1 MSITNA
7 QIDAIDKQ
15 RLEMIFD
22 DVNLGVIKPDSLSV
36 MIAGQY
42 TPVTVDQLTGIV
54 KEWQEGFNISVRA
67 ILMDVSPSF
76 IHGALMSGQVGVKVG
91 SSGDAAVG
99 FGNRKTDMRGIAAE
113 LLLHEY
119 GVAYTTRTTD
129 WTFWKARAKF
139 DGTEF
144 AYGQGRV
151 KELAVTFTIY
161 PDLDQHIDFQ
171 YGCYGDASSVT
182 SESVPVGTWIST
194 SKVAQVP
201 GKHLTAMTILR
212 SEMQDLECFSA
223 YASAGAVTA
232 AVNEAGNIA
241 TSDTAFDIDT
251 EAGGTLAVGDYIKI
265 DNEYMRI
272 TARSTNTLTVDRGVW
287 GSTIATHNDDAV
299 VTLQSDVAIIRTT
312 NYATWASS
320 VTADV
325 TVGTTYQGSTTSKIG
340 RIAWVSTGSS
350 NITATVNTKASPNLV
365 VTTS

>member
-1 MSITNA
+1 MAITNA

-36 MIAGQY
+36 MLGGVY

-54 KEWQEGFNISVRA
+54 KEWQEGFSISIKA

-76 IHGALMSGQVGVKVG
+76 IHGTLMNGAVGVKVG

-99 FGNRKTDMRGIAAE
+99 FGSRKIDQRAIAAE

-151 KELAVTFTIY
+151 KELAVTFTVY
-161 PDLDQHIDFQ
+161 PDLDQHVDFT

-182 SESVPVGTWIST
+182 SESVPKGTWIST
-194 SKVAQVP
+194 GKVAQVP
-201 GKHLTAMTILR
+201 GKTLTAMTMLR
-212 SEMQDLECFSA
+212 SAMFDLECFSA
-223 YASAGAVTA
+223 YASTGAVTA

-241 TSDTAFDIDT
+241 TSDTSFDIDT

-265 DNEYMRI
+265 DTEYMYI
-272 TARSTNTLTVDRGVW
+272 TARSTNTITVDRGVW

-299 VTLQSDVAIIRTT
+299 VTLQSDVCIVRTT

-320 VTADV
+320 STVDV
-325 TVGTTYQGSTTSKIG
+325 TVGTTFQGSGSAKIG
-340 RIAWVSTGSS
+340 RLAWVSTGSS
-350 NITATVNTKASPNLV
+350 NITATVNTTASPNLV
-365 VTTS
+365 VTAS